1 MPMSSSAII
10 EDQSQGGPRH
20 IMERHITH
28 LGEVIERRYMVAA
41 GVDPSVGL
49 AERGADI
56 LASLIEAEVQT
67 RVSAGLGVGG
77 LRHATANNVRQ
88 GYRRAYREARGLETL
103 RLASVLNTA
112 TDAQLAAVFQLPNP
126 SLEITALR
134 LKLSNQATKWSQHQ
148 SAIDGE
154 AGE

>member
-1 MPMSSSAII
+1 MPIASSAII
-10 EDQSQGGPRH
+10 EDQPQGGPRH

-56 LASLIEAEVQT
+56 LASLVEAEVLD
-67 RVSAGLGVGG
+67 RVAAGAGTNN
-77 LRHATANNVRQ
+77 LRHATAGNVRQ
-88 GYRRAYREARGLETL
+88 GYRRIYREARGLEAL
-103 RLASVLNTA
+103 RLASVLNTLS
-112 TDAQLAAVFQLPNP
+112 DAQLATVFNLSNP
-126 SLEITALR
+126 SAELTALR
-134 LKLSNQATKWSQHQ
+134 TKLSTQATKWSQHQ
-148 SAIDGE
+148 SAVADE